1 MFKLSNKWII
11 ILVDN
16 SSTINKIAEKKKHDK
31 LNLNITLIIL
41 EQLLSYIIRIV
52 FKTYEWIW

>member
-41 EQLLSYIIRIV
+41 EQLLSYIV
-52 FKTYEWIW
+52 M